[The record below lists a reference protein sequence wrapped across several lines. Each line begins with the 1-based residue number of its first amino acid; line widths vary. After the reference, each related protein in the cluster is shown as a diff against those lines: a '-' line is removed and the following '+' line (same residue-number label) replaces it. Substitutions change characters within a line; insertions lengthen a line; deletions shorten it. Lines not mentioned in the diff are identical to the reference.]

1 MCEMYLIF
9 ENNGEIDKRAITV
22 MGASVKSDSAIG
34 YFGTG
39 LKFSIS
45 TLLRNCHFI
54 QITSGKDVLNFTSQ
68 SQKIRGSDFDI
79 VCMNDIELSFTTNLG
94 RDWKVWQAFRELY
107 SNCLDEGGTIY
118 MSEIIPEARSD
129 KTIVAVSGDE
139 IIECFK
145 NKNDI
150 FIDENDVINEKS
162 KSCES
167 YKGHGIFYR
176 GVRVLEN
183 INTFYRYNV
192 LNKIDLTEDRTAK
205 YLFQIKEAISSHVTK
220 SDNKIYIT
228 AVLTEKQRTTLEGEC
243 SFDSVCDRP
252 SNAFMEVC
260 KDLIKNRRMD
270 IRDDAVKLF
279 EKYSE
284 KIKPDPV
291 ILNHI
296 EKMQLDKALHL
307 CDKLGFPARG
317 YPIST
322 YETLGHGVL
331 ALAHTHE
338 KGKEIYLSKEIYSKG
353 VMCLTR
359 GLIEEYI
366 HLHYG
371 YDDYTCEM
379 QNFIFD
385 KMTAFGMQS
394 IGEVA

>member
-1 MCEMYLIF
+1 MYLIF

-45 TLLRNCHFI
+45 TLLRNGHFI
-54 QITSGKDVLNFTSQ
+54 QIASGKDILNFTSQ

-79 VCMNDIELSFTTNLG
+79 VCMNETELSFTTNLG
-94 RDWKVWQAFRELY
+94 RDWKIWQAFRELY
-107 SNCLDEGGTIY
+107 SNCLDENGSIY
-118 MSEIIPEARSD
+118 MSESIPEPQIG
-129 KTIVAVSGDE
+129 KTIIAVLGEE
-139 IIECFK
+139 IIKCFE
-145 NKNDI
+145 NKDDI
-150 FIDENDVINEKS
+150 FIDENDLPLEVS
-162 KSCES
+162 KRCHS
-167 YKGHGIFYR
+167 YQGHGIFYR
-176 GVRVLEN
+176 GVRVLET
-183 INTFYRYNV
+183 INTFYKYNI
-192 LNKIDLTEDRTAK
+192 LDKIDLTEDRTAK
-205 YLFQIKEAISSHVTK
+205 YQFQVREAIADHVSK

-228 AVLTEKQRTTLEGEC
+228 AVLTEKQRQTLEGEC
-243 SFDSVCDRP
+243 SFDSVCEKP
-252 SNAFMEVC
+252 SIAFMEVC

-284 KIKPDPV
+284 KIKPDEV
-291 ILNHI
+291 LLNDI
-296 EKMQLDKALHL
+296 EKMQLEKALSL
-307 CDKLGFPARG
+307 CEKLGFPARN
-317 YPIST
+317 YKIST

-338 KGKEIYLSKEIYSKG
+338 HGKEIYLSKEIYSKG
-353 VMCLTR
+353 IMCLTR
-359 GLIEEYI
+359 GIIEEYI